1 MATFKLNIA
10 QIRQCPPPA
19 EVDAAMAEH
28 GLPEG
33 EPFGVLSHSA
43 SDKAAFATIARR
55 TEQTVQTL
63 DEATQEITSSLVEKV
78 TVYPIAIYPTQHRL
92 ETYAGTAS
100 GIDQIAGFLAS
111 SLAMPTVVDTI
122 EIDIPAAIEKLAD
135 QCPKFRLVAVRV
147 RDYAHNSYMAGPYSP
162 KFLDSQHG
170 VDFLNQH
177 LDAIVSARVDFYA
190 ETGKASINLTPKAAF
205 SFSCN
210 EDDETQVQSIL
221 RKLI

>member
-122 EIDIPAAIEKLAD
+122 EIDIPGAIEKLAD
-135 QCPKFRLVAVRV
+135 LCPKFRLVAVRV